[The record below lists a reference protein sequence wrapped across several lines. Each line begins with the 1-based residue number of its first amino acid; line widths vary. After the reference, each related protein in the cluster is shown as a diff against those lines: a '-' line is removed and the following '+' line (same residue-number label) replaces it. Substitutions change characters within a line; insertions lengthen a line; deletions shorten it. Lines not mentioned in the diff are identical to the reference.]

1 MSAFERDFV
10 FKRFG
15 REVEIKGYS
24 LEYPPSRTD
33 PTYYRPNSQLI
44 ADFIRA
50 GENIRAAQASMY
62 DFPDGKDDG
71 SEVPLRGNYE
81 PAEVSTMA
89 NEHSLDLEKKR
100 VSRIEREK
108 SLKEFKEAISP
119 DKAQEVSGGA
129 GNAPPDAKSEGL
141 SPS

>member
-1 MSAFERDFV
+1 MAYERDFV

-15 REVEIKGYS
+15 REVEVKGFNVV
-24 LEYPPSRTD
+24 YPPSRTD

-89 NEHSLDLEKKR
+89 NEHARQLEEQIASKKAR
-100 VSRIEREK
+100 DDA
-108 SLKEFKEAISP
+108 LKEFKDAITP
-119 DKAQEVSGGA
+119 GKAPEVSEGA
-129 GNAPPDAKSEGL
+129 GNAPSDANHEGL
-141 SPS
+141 

>member
-15 REVEIKGYS
+15 QEVAVKGYAVD
-24 LEYPPSRTD
+24 YPPSRTD

-89 NEHSLDLEKKR
+89 NEHAMELERKR
-100 VSRIEREK
+100 VSKKERDQ
-108 SLKEFKEAISP
+108 SLKEFREAIAP
-119 DKAQEVSGGA
+119 DKAPEVSEGA
-129 GNAPPDAKSEGL
+129 GNAPSDAKNEGL